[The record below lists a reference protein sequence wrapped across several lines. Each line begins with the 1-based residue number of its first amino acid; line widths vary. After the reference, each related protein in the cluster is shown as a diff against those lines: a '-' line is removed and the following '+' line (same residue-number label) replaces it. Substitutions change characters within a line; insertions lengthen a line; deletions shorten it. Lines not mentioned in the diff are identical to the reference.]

1 MEEKN
6 EQQVMRTVS
15 DEELQQVSGGVD
27 IVSNGECEK
36 YRTQESCL
44 SKQKCCWSTGE
55 KMRYKP
61 RVRLR
66 AKGEG

>member
-1 MEEKN
+1 MMEEKN
-6 EQQVMRTVS
+6 EQLGMRPVS

-44 SKQKCCWSTGE
+44 SNQKCCWYTGE
-55 KMRYKP
+55 KRFATSPVY
-61 RVRLR
+61 
-66 AKGEG
+66 A

>member
-6 EQQVMRTVS
+6 EQLGMRPVS

-44 SKQKCCWSTGE
+44 SKQKGCWYTRE
-55 KMRYKP
+55 KRCATSPQY
-61 RVRLR
+61 L
-66 AKGEG
+66 

>member
-27 IVSNGECEK
+27 IIRNDECEK

-44 SKQKCCWSTGE
+44 SKQKCCCYTGE
-55 KMRYKP
+55 KRCATSPVY
-61 RVRLR
+61 
-66 AKGEG
+66 A

>member
-6 EQQVMRTVS
+6 EQLGMRPVS

-36 YRTQESCL
+36 YRPQESCL
-44 SKQKCCWSTGE
+44 SKQKCCWATGE
-55 KMRYKP
+55 KRCATS
-61 RVRLR
+61 RVY
-66 AKGEG
+66 A